1 MRNSILASKYEVL
14 QLETYVFFFLFLQMG
29 YMEVVI
35 PPDIMDDESSDGMV
49 THEGGNIRLRCV
61 ATGSPKPIVT
71 WKREDGRNIIFR
83 EDGQKQCKRI

>member
-1 MRNSILASKYEVL
+1 
-14 QLETYVFFFLFLQMG
+14 MG

-35 PPDIMDDESSDGMV
+35 PPDIMDDESADGMV

-71 WKREDGRNIIFR
+71 WKREDGRNIILR
-83 EDGQKQCKRI
+83 EDGQRQCKCTSENTFEVYFLFTKSI